1 MTTAAAANE
10 TKTTRF
16 NICAS
21 WNGSRF
27 DLPEGR
33 EWLVTT
39 NDNPAE
45 RPHAY
50 VVTVWVEEGLGRIA
64 SCRCDAFRFGNP
76 CRHIRYAQAVDSIL
90 TNAPVREI
98 KPVYS

>member
-16 NICAS
+16 DICAS
-21 WNGSRF
+21 YSATRF

-45 RPHAY
+45 RPHRYLVA
-50 VVTVWVEEGLGRIA
+50 VWVEEGLGRIA
-64 SCRCDAFRFGNP
+64 SCQCKAFQFGNP
-76 CRHIRYAQAVDSIL
+76 CRHIKYVALVDSIL
-90 TNAPVREI
+90 TNAPVREL